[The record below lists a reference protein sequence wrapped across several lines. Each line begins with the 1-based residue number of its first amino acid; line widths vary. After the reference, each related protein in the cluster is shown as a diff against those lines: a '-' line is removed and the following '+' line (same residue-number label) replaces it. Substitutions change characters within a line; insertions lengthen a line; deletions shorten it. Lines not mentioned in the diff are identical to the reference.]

1 MGMCTKK
8 TSNLE
13 ELGRGLGVLDSL
25 GDEGELGLVLAL
37 GVLRGEDGR
46 DLEVTSGRLLWRIK
60 SELSEHPPET

>member
-13 ELGRGLGVLDSL
+13 ELGRGLGVRE
-25 GDEGELGLVLAL
+25 GDDGELGLVLAL